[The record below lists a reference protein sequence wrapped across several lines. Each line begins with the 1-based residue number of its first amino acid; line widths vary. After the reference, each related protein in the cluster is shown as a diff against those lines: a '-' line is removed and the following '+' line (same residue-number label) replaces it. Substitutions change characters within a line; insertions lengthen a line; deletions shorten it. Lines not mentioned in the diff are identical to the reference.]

1 MSIYIFLLFIVLCLT
16 FCVTLHIN
24 TYLIS
29 IILNILLTI
38 KHKDKEMK
46 YKLLVLDLDGTL
58 TNDEKIITPKTY
70 DALMKAQEEGVKIV
84 LASGRPTFGIAPLAE
99 KLKLKDYGGY
109 ILAFNG
115 CRIINW
121 QSREIISD
129 SVLDPEVMPYLY
141 ECSKKS
147 GFPILTYQGED
158 IVTEYPEDQ
167 YVIEEARI
175 NKMPVRKMN
184 DFMTE
189 VKYPINKCLIVGE
202 PERLHVLEIEMAEKL
217 QGRMGIF
224 RSAPFFLELV
234 PLNVD
239 KAKTLNI
246 LIKKIGITREEV
258 VACGDGYNDLSMI
271 EFAGMG
277 VAMKNA
283 VDEVKAKANYI
294 TIHDNN
300 HDGIAEVIEKFF

>member
-1 MSIYIFLLFIVLCLT
+1 M
-16 FCVTLHIN
+16 
-24 TYLIS
+24 
-29 IILNILLTI
+29 NILSTI

-189 VKYPINKCLIVGE
+189 VKHPINKCLIVGA

-234 PLNVD
+234 PLNID